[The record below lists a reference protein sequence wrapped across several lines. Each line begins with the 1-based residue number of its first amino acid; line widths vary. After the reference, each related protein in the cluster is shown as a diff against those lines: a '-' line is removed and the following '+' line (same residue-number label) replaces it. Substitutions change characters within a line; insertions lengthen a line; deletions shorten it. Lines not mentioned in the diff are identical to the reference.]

1 MEKGLVSIIVPT
13 LNAGKYIRNCL
24 QSIQNQTYSNYEIIL
39 VDGEST
45 DDTLDIVKDFPNLTI
60 IKQKDEGLA
69 GAWNDGI
76 RVANGIYFTFLDS
89 DDTWEANTLEKHVSL
104 LQNNKDK
111 ICSIGEVKF
120 VLDDPSNPPAEFKL
134 ALQEGSHL
142 AYMPG
147 CFMGRIEIIN
157 EIGLYETRWK
167 IASDIVWFAKLKALG
182 HRVGMIN
189 SIVLHKRVHKN
200 NLSYNT
206 AQSPIYNKEIVKL
219 LFESIKS
226 KRTKS
231 E

>member
-1 MEKGLVSIIVPT
+1 MEIDLVSIIVPT
-13 LNAGKYIRNCL
+13 LNAGEYIRNCL
-24 QSIQNQTYSNYEIIL
+24 QSIQNQTYSNYEVIL
-39 VDGEST
+39 VDGGST
-45 DDTLDIVKDFPNLTI
+45 DDTLDIVKDFSNLTI

-76 RVANGIYFTFLDS
+76 RATSGIYFTFLDS
-89 DDTWEANTLEKHVSL
+89 DDTWEGNTLEKHVSL
-104 LQNNKDK
+104 LKNNKDK

-120 VLDDPSNPPAEFKL
+120 ILDDPKNPPAEFKL
-134 ALQEGSHL
+134 SLQKGSHL

-147 CFMGRIEIIN
+147 CFMGRMEIIN

-167 IASDIVWFAKLKALG
+167 IASDIVWFAKVKALG
-182 HRVGMIN
+182 LRVGVIN
-189 SIVLHKRVHKN
+189 DIVLYKRVHKN

-219 LFESIKS
+219 LFESIRS